1 MDNLCKE
8 VISPTKKLTK
18 FNTLLVII
26 LIIFIFL
33 FIFNLFF
40 YQIDK
45 TYIYIFL
52 SINLLL
58 IITSKYYK
66 LVKAF
71 SLELIISLMNNLI
84 NLGIILQNNYSIRK
98 YYLLYLYY
106 ILVIIIHIISI
117 LLSFEIYKEMKRI
130 YIEEYEKQSIGT
142 ELNDYNDIFIFIF
155 LFLKVNIFFN

>member
-1 MDNLCKE
+1 MDNVCKE
-8 VISPTKKLTK
+8 VISPTKKLRK

-58 IITSKYYK
+58 IIVSKYYK

-71 SLELIISLMNNLI
+71 SLALIISLMNNLI
-84 NLGIILQNNYSIRK
+84 NLGIILQNNYSLQK

-130 YIEEYEKQSIGT
+130 YIEENEKQSIGT
-142 ELNDYNDIFIFIF
+142 ELNDYNDI
-155 LFLKVNIFFN
+155 KNNNNNKN

>member
-142 ELNDYNDIFIFIF
+142 ELNDYNDI
-155 LFLKVNIFFN
+155 KNNNNNKD